1 MALLSGDAGRIDH
14 QKLPAM
20 IDSPEFTSAFAPLV
34 LGILAVVVVL
44 IIVLIWR
51 QTPLVRHLREERVRA
66 QARDEEQRRLE
77 ESRGR
82 VLEERLRDVD
92 RSQSEGHANTRALLE
107 RRLGEAQTQQSETSG
122 KLRTELV
129 ERFDGLQKSVG
140 EHLADG
146 RTQMV
151 RATGELREQLNA
163 SLGKHQTQ
171 FEQRQGDAIK
181 ALQETIQS
189 GMQATQKQVTEALS
203 RSSEEIGKRVDSLT
217 RNTDERLK
225 EISGQVDKRLTEGF
239 EKTTATFAD
248 VVKRLALIDAAQK
261 KITELSRD
269 VVSLQ
274 EILSDKR
281 SRGAF
286 GEVQLNSLVR
296 NVLPESHFALQF
308 KLSNEKIVDC
318 MLFLP
323 QPTGNVAIDAKFPL
337 EAYQR
342 MTDLTSSDTERK
354 SAERKF
360 KSDIRVHIQNIS
372 QKYIIRGETADGAMM
387 FIPAEA
393 VFAEIQ
399 AHHMDLVQEAH
410 QQRVWMVSPTTFM
423 AILNTARAVIKD
435 EATREQVHIIQ
446 AHLGELAKDFM
457 RFQDRMDKL
466 STHINQAKDDVDKV
480 HVSATKITKRFEK
493 IESVELDQKLPAIEQ
508 DKEAG
513 D

>member
-1 MALLSGDAGRIDH
+1 MTF
-14 QKLPAM
+14 
-20 IDSPEFTSAFAPLV
+20 SPEFIAAFGPLL
-34 LGILAVVVVL
+34 LGVLAVVALLVASML
-44 IIVLIWR
+44 WR
-51 QTPLVRHLREERVRA
+51 QTTLLRHLQEDRVRA
-66 QARDEEQRRLE
+66 QSHDEHQQKLE
-77 ESRGR
+77 ESGSRT
-82 VLEERLRDVD
+82 LEKHLRDLD
-92 RSQSEGHANTRALLE
+92 KGQSEGHASTRALLE
-107 RRLGEAQTQQSETSG
+107 RRLGEAQTHQSETSG
-122 KLRTELV
+122 KLRAELV
-129 ERFDGLQKSVG
+129 GRFDALQKTIG

-151 RATGELREQLNA
+151 RATGELREQINA
-163 SLGKHQTQ
+163 SLESHQTR
-171 FEQRQGDAIK
+171 FEQRQGSAIK
-181 ALQETIQS
+181 SLQETLQN
-189 GMQATQKQVTEALS
+189 GMQETHKQVTDALS
-203 RSSEEIGKRVDSLT
+203 RSSEELGKRVEALT
-217 RNTDERLK
+217 RNTDDRLK

-261 KITELSRD
+261 KITELSQD

-296 NVLPESHFALQF
+296 NVMPESHFALQF
-308 KLSNEKIVDC
+308 KLSNDKVVDC

-342 MTDLTSSDTERK
+342 MTDLTSSETGRK
-354 SAERKF
+354 SAERQF
-360 KSDIRVHIQNIS
+360 KADIRQHIQDIAE
-372 QKYIIRGETADGAMM
+372 KYIIRGETADGAVM

-399 AHHMDLVQEAH
+399 AHHMDLVEESH
-410 QQRVWMVSPTTFM
+410 RQRVWMVSPTTFM

-446 AHLGELAKDFM
+446 AHLGDLARDFT
-457 RFQDRMDKL
+457 RFQERMDKL
-466 STHINQAKDDVDKV
+466 STHISQAKDDVDKV
-480 HVSATKITKRFEK
+480 HISATKIAKRFEK
-493 IESVELDQKLPAIEQ
+493 IESVELDHDQTRAIEQ

>member
-1 MALLSGDAGRIDH
+1 MTFGPETIAAFGPLVFGALVVVALLIAW
-14 QKLPAM
+14 M
-20 IDSPEFTSAFAPLV
+20 
-34 LGILAVVVVL
+34 
-44 IIVLIWR
+44 IWR
-51 QTPLVRHLREERVRA
+51 QTSLFRQLQEDRVRA
-66 QARDEEQRRLE
+66 ESRDQEQRAVE

-82 VLEERLRDVD
+82 GLEERF
-92 RSQSEGHANTRALLE
+92 RSLDKGQSTGHADTRALLE
-107 RRLGEAQTQQSETSG
+107 RRLGEAQTHQSETSG

-129 ERFDGLQKSVG
+129 AR
-140 EHLADG
+140 
-146 RTQMV
+146 
-151 RATGELREQLNA
+151 
-163 SLGKHQTQ
+163 

-181 ALQETIQS
+181 ALQETLQS
-189 GMQATQKQVTEALS
+189 GMEVTRKQVTEALS
-203 RSSEEIGKRVDSLT
+203 RSSEEVGKRVEVLT

-248 VVKRLALIDAAQK
+248 VVKRLALIDEAQK
-261 KITELSRD
+261 KITELSQN

-296 NVLPESHFALQF
+296 NVLPEAHFALQF
-308 KLSNEKIVDC
+308 KLSNGKIADC

-342 MTDLTSSDTERK
+342 LTDLNSTDAERK
-354 SAERKF
+354 SATGQF
-360 KSDIRVHIQNIS
+360 KTDIRKHIHDIS
-372 QKYIIRGETADGAMM
+372 EKYIIRGETAEGAVM
-387 FIPAEA
+387 FIPAES

-399 AHHMDLVQEAH
+399 AHHVDLVEEAH
-410 QQRVWMVSPTTFM
+410 RLRVWVVSPTTFM

-446 AHLGELAKDFM
+446 AHLGKLAEDFS
-457 RFQDRMDKL
+457 RFQVRMDKL
-466 STHINQAKDDVDKV
+466 STHINQAKNDVDDV
-480 HVSATKITKRFEK
+480 HISAKKITRHFER
-493 IESVELDQKLPAIEQ
+493 IESVELDQNIQTIEQ

>member
-1 MALLSGDAGRIDH
+1 MTF
-14 QKLPAM
+14 
-20 IDSPEFTSAFAPLV
+20 SPQFLAAFGPLV
-34 LGILAVVVVL
+34 LGVLVVATVL
-44 IIVLIWR
+44 VAWMAWR
-51 QTPLVRHLREERVRA
+51 QTSLLRLLQEDRVRA
-66 QARDEEQRRLE
+66 QTRDEGLDRLE

-82 VLEERLRDVD
+82 NLEDRLRGLD
-92 RSQSEGHANTRALLE
+92 RGQNEGHASTRALLE
-107 RRLGEAQTQQSETSG
+107 RRLGESQTHQSEISG

-129 ERFDGLQKSVG
+129 ERFDALQKTVG

-163 SLGKHQTQ
+163 ALGNHQTR

-181 ALQETIQS
+181 ALQETLQI
-189 GMQATQKQVTEALS
+189 GMQATLKQVTDALS
-203 RSSEEIGKRVDSLT
+203 RSSEEVGKRVETLT
-217 RNTDERLK
+217 KNTDDRLK
-225 EISGQVDKRLTEGF
+225 EISGQVDRRLTEGF

-248 VVKRLALIDAAQK
+248 VVKRLALIDEAQK
-261 KITELSRD
+261 KITELSQD

-274 EILSDKR
+274 EVLSDKR

-296 NVLPESHFALQF
+296 NILPESSFALQF

-323 QPTGNVAIDAKFPL
+323 RPTGNVAIDAKFPL

-342 MTDLTSSDTERK
+342 MTDLAMSETERK
-354 SAERKF
+354 SAERQF
-360 KSDIRVHIQNIS
+360 KGDIRKHIQDIS
-372 QKYIIRGETADGAMM
+372 EKYIIRGETADGAVM

-399 AHHMDLVQEAH
+399 AHHMDLVQESH
-410 QQRVWMVSPTTFM
+410 RQRVWMVSPTTFM

-446 AHLGELAKDFM
+446 AHLGELAKDFT

-493 IESVELDQKLPAIEQ
+493 IESVELEQNQSGTIEH

>member
-1 MALLSGDAGRIDH
+1 
-14 QKLPAM
+14 
-20 IDSPEFTSAFAPLV
+20 
-34 LGILAVVVVL
+34 
-44 IIVLIWR
+44 
-51 QTPLVRHLREERVRA
+51 
-66 QARDEEQRRLE
+66 
-77 ESRGR
+77 
-82 VLEERLRDVD
+82 
-92 RSQSEGHANTRALLE
+92 
-107 RRLGEAQTQQSETSG
+107 
-122 KLRTELV
+122 
-129 ERFDGLQKSVG
+129 
-140 EHLADG
+140 
-146 RTQMV
+146 MV
-151 RATGELREQLNA
+151 RAIAELREQIVTAL
-163 SLGKHQTQ
+163 SSHQTR

-181 ALQETIQS
+181 ALQDTLQS
-189 GMQATQKQVTEALS
+189 GMQVTQKQVTDALA
-203 RSSEEIGKRVDSLT
+203 RSSEEVGKRVETLT
-217 RNTDERLK
+217 RNTDDRLK

-248 VVKRLALIDAAQK
+248 VVKRLALIDEAQK
-261 KITELSRD
+261 KITELSQD

-286 GEVQLNSLVR
+286 GEVQLNSLIR
-296 NVLPESHFALQF
+296 NILPESHFALQY
-308 KLSNEKIVDC
+308 KLSNEKVVDC

-337 EAYQR
+337 ESFQR
-342 MTDLTSSDTERK
+342 MMDLKLSETERK
-354 SAERKF
+354 SAERQF
-360 KSDIRVHIQNIS
+360 KADIRKHIQDIA
-372 QKYIIRGETADGAMM
+372 QKYIIRGETAEGAVM

-399 AHHMDLVQEAH
+399 AHHMDLVQESH

-446 AHLGELAKDFM
+446 AHLGELAKDFG
-457 RFQDRMDKL
+457 RFQARMDKL

-480 HVSATKITKRFEK
+480 HVSATKITRRFEK
-493 IESVELDQKLPAIEQ
+493 IESVDLEHIQPRAIEH

>member
-1 MALLSGDAGRIDH
+1 MTYG
-14 QKLPAM
+14 
-20 IDSPEFTSAFAPLV
+20 PELITAFGPVV
-34 LGILAVVVVL
+34 LGALAVVVALLVWMM
-44 IIVLIWR
+44 WR
-51 QTPLVRHLREERVRA
+51 QARLVRQLHGDRVRA
-66 QARDEEQRRLE
+66 QARYEEQHRLE
-77 ESRGR
+77 ESRSR
-82 VLEERLRDVD
+82 ALEERLRDFD
-92 RSQSEGHANTRALLE
+92 KGQTEGHANIRALLE

-122 KLRTELV
+122 LLRTELV
-129 ERFDGLQKSVG
+129 ERFDALQKTVG

-163 SLGKHQTQ
+163 ALGNHQTR
-171 FEQRQGDAIK
+171 FEQRQGDAIR
-181 ALQETIQS
+181 ALQETLQS
-189 GMQATQKQVTEALS
+189 GMQATHKQVTDALS
-203 RSSEEIGKRVDSLT
+203 RSSEEVGKRVEWLT
-217 RNTDERLK
+217 KNTDDRLK

-248 VVKRLALIDAAQK
+248 VVKRLALIDAAQQ

-296 NVLPESHFALQF
+296 NVLPESHFALQY
-308 KLSNEKIVDC
+308 KLANEKIADC

-323 QPTGNVAIDAKFPL
+323 HPTGNVAIDAKFPL

-342 MTDLTSSDTERK
+342 MTDLSSSETERK
-354 SAERKF
+354 SAGRRF
-360 KSDIRVHIQNIS
+360 KADIRVHIQNIS
-372 QKYIIRGETADGAMM
+372 QKYIIPGETSDGAMM

-410 QQRVWMVSPTTFM
+410 QLRVWMVSPTTFM

-435 EATREQVHIIQ
+435 AATREQVHIIQ
-446 AHLGELAKDFM
+446 AHLGELAKDFS

-466 STHINQAKDDVDKV
+466 STHITQAKEDVDKV
-480 HVSATKITKRFEK
+480 HVSATKITRRFEK
-493 IESVELDQKLPAIEQ
+493 IESVELEQ
-508 DKEAG
+508 NTRALEHDKEAG
-513 D
+513 E

>member
-1 MALLSGDAGRIDH
+1 MTY
-14 QKLPAM
+14 
-20 IDSPEFTSAFAPLV
+20 SPEFITAFGPLV
-34 LGILAVVVVL
+34 LGALALVVILVIWML
-44 IIVLIWR
+44 WR
-51 QTPLVRHLREERVRA
+51 QAPLLRELHEDRVRA
-66 QARDEEQRRLE
+66 QIQDEEQRRLE
-77 ESRGR
+77 DDRNR
-82 VLEERLRDVD
+82 ALEDRLRDVD
-92 RSQSEGHANTRALLE
+92 RSQTEGHANTRALLE
-107 RRLGEAQTQQSETSG
+107 RRLGEAQTQQSEAGG

-129 ERFDGLQKSVG
+129 ERFDALQKSVG

-146 RTQMV
+146 RTQVV
-151 RATGELREQLNA
+151 RATGELREQLGA
-163 SLGKHQTQ
+163 ALGNHQTR

-189 GMQATQKQVTEALS
+189 GMQVTQKQVTEALM
-203 RSSEEIGKRVDSLT
+203 RSSEEIGKRVDALT
-217 RNTDERLK
+217 KNTDDRLK
-225 EISGQVDKRLTEGF
+225 DISGQVDKRLTEGF

-248 VVKRLALIDAAQK
+248 IVKRLALIDAAQK

-296 NVLPESHFALQF
+296 NVLPESHFALQY
-308 KLSNEKIVDC
+308 KLSNEKIADC

-342 MTDLTSSDTERK
+342 MTDLSLSETERK
-354 SAERKF
+354 SAARRF
-360 KSDIRVHIQNIS
+360 KADIRVHIQNIA
-372 QKYIIRGETADGAMM
+372 QKYIIRGETADGAVM

-399 AHHMDLVQEAH
+399 AHHMDLVQESH

-446 AHLGELAKDFM
+446 AHLGELAKDFS

-466 STHINQAKDDVDKV
+466 STHITQAKEDVDKV
-480 HVSATKITKRFEK
+480 HISATKITRRFEK
-493 IESVELDQKLPAIEQ
+493 IESVELEQ
-508 DKEAG
+508 NSRALEHDKEAG

>member
-1 MALLSGDAGRIDH
+1 MTF
-14 QKLPAM
+14 
-20 IDSPEFTSAFAPLV
+20 SPQFLAAFGPLV
-34 LGILAVVVVL
+34 LGVLVVATVL
-44 IIVLIWR
+44 VAWMAWR
-51 QTPLVRHLREERVRA
+51 QTSLLRLLQEDRVRA
-66 QARDEEQRRLE
+66 QTRDEGLDRLE

-82 VLEERLRDVD
+82 NLEDRLRGLD
-92 RSQSEGHANTRALLE
+92 RGQNEGHASTRALLE
-107 RRLGEAQTQQSETSG
+107 RRLGESQTHQSEISG

-129 ERFDGLQKSVG
+129 ERFDALQKTVG

-163 SLGKHQTQ
+163 ALGNHQTR

-181 ALQETIQS
+181 ALQETLQI
-189 GMQATQKQVTEALS
+189 GMQATLKQVTDALS
-203 RSSEEIGKRVDSLT
+203 RSSEEVGKRVETLT
-217 RNTDERLK
+217 RNTDDRLK
-225 EISGQVDKRLTEGF
+225 EISGQVDRRLTEGF

-248 VVKRLALIDAAQK
+248 VVKRLALIDEAQK
-261 KITELSRD
+261 KITELSQD

-274 EILSDKR
+274 EVLSDKR

-296 NVLPESHFALQF
+296 NILPESSFALQF
-308 KLSNEKIVDC
+308 KLSNDKIVDC

-323 QPTGNVAIDAKFPL
+323 RPTGNVAIDAKFPL

-342 MTDLTSSDTERK
+342 MTDLAMSETERK
-354 SAERKF
+354 SAERQF
-360 KSDIRVHIQNIS
+360 KGDIRKHIQDIS
-372 QKYIIRGETADGAMM
+372 EKYIIRGETADGAVM

-399 AHHMDLVQEAH
+399 AHHMDLVQESH
-410 QQRVWMVSPTTFM
+410 RQRVWMVSPTTFM

-446 AHLGELAKDFM
+446 AHLGELAKDFT

-493 IESVELDQKLPAIEQ
+493 IESVELEQNQSGTIEH

>member
-1 MALLSGDAGRIDH
+1 
-14 QKLPAM
+14 
-20 IDSPEFTSAFAPLV
+20 
-34 LGILAVVVVL
+34 
-44 IIVLIWR
+44 
-51 QTPLVRHLREERVRA
+51 
-66 QARDEEQRRLE
+66 
-77 ESRGR
+77 
-82 VLEERLRDVD
+82 
-92 RSQSEGHANTRALLE
+92 
-107 RRLGEAQTQQSETSG
+107 
-122 KLRTELV
+122 
-129 ERFDGLQKSVG
+129 
-140 EHLADG
+140 
-146 RTQMV
+146 MV

-163 SLGKHQTQ
+163 ALGNHQTR

-181 ALQETIQS
+181 ALQETLQS
-189 GMQATQKQVTEALS
+189 GMQATLKQVTDALS
-203 RSSEEIGKRVDSLT
+203 RSSEEVGKRVETLT
-217 RNTDERLK
+217 KNTDDRLK
-225 EISGQVDKRLTEGF
+225 EISGQVDRRLTEGF

-248 VVKRLALIDAAQK
+248 VVKRLALIDEAQK
-261 KITELSRD
+261 KITELSQD

-274 EILSDKR
+274 EVLSDKR

-296 NVLPESHFALQF
+296 NILPESSFALQF
-308 KLSNEKIVDC
+308 KLSNDKIVDC

-323 QPTGNVAIDAKFPL
+323 RPTGNVAIDAKFPL

-342 MTDLTSSDTERK
+342 MTDLAMSETERK
-354 SAERKF
+354 SAERQF
-360 KSDIRVHIQNIS
+360 KGDIRKHIQDIS
-372 QKYIIRGETADGAMM
+372 EKYIIRGETADGAVM

-399 AHHMDLVQEAH
+399 AHHMDLVQESH
-410 QQRVWMVSPTTFM
+410 RQRVWMVSPTTFM

-446 AHLGELAKDFM
+446 AHLGELAKDFT

-493 IESVELDQKLPAIEQ
+493 IESVELEQNQSGTIEH

>member
-1 MALLSGDAGRIDH
+1 
-14 QKLPAM
+14 M
-20 IDSPEFTSAFAPLV
+20 IDNPDFIAAFGPLV
-34 LGILAVVVVL
+34 LGGLGVVALLILWVL
-44 IIVLIWR
+44 WR
-51 QTPLVRHLREERVRA
+51 QALLIRQQAEDRVRG
-66 QARDEEQRRLE
+66 QSHEEEQHRHE
-77 ESRGR
+77 ESRTR
-82 VLEERLRDVD
+82 MLDERLRDLD
-92 RSQSEGHANTRALLE
+92 RAQGEGHANTRALLE
-107 RRLGEAQTQQSETSG
+107 RRLGEAQTHQSETGG

-129 ERFDGLQKSVG
+129 ERFDALQKTVG

-151 RATGELREQLNA
+151 RTTGELREQLNA
-163 SLGKHQTQ
+163 ALANHQTR

-189 GMQATQKQVTEALS
+189 GMQATQKQVTDALS
-203 RSSEEIGKRVDSLT
+203 RSSEEVGKRVESLT
-217 RNTDERLK
+217 KNTDDRLK

-248 VVKRLALIDAAQK
+248 VVKRLALIDAAQQ
-261 KITELSRD
+261 KITELSRN

-296 NVLPESHFALQF
+296 NILPESNFALQF
-308 KLSNEKIVDC
+308 KLSNDKIADC

-323 QPTGNVAIDAKFPL
+323 QPTGNVAVDAKFPL

-342 MTDLTSSDTERK
+342 MTDLSASETERK
-354 SAERKF
+354 SATRQF
-360 KSDIRVHIQNIS
+360 KSDVRVHVQNIS
-372 QKYIIRGETADGAMM
+372 EKYIIRGETADGAVM

-399 AHHMDLVQEAH
+399 AHHMDVVQEAH
-410 QQRVWMVSPTTFM
+410 QKRVWMVSPTTFM

>member
-1 MALLSGDAGRIDH
+1 MTF
-14 QKLPAM
+14 
-20 IDSPEFTSAFAPLV
+20 SPEFIAAFGPLV
-34 LGILAVVVVL
+34 LGTLGVVVAL
-44 IIVLIWR
+44 IAWMMWG
-51 QTPLVRHLREERVRA
+51 QSSLVRHLREDRVRA
-66 QARDEEQRRLE
+66 HTRDEEQHRLE
-77 ESRGR
+77 ESRSR
-82 VLEERLRDVD
+82 ALEEQLRNLDKGHN
-92 RSQSEGHANTRALLE
+92 EGHANTRALLE
-107 RRLGEAQTQQSETSG
+107 RRLGEAQTQQSEISG

-129 ERFDGLQKSVG
+129 ERFDALQKTVG
-140 EHLADG
+140 DHLADG

-163 SLGKHQTQ
+163 ALANHQTR

-181 ALQETIQS
+181 ALQETLQS
-189 GMQATQKQVTEALS
+189 GMQATQKQVTESLS
-203 RSSEEIGKRVDSLT
+203 RSSDDFGKRIETLT
-217 RNTDERLK
+217 KNTDDRLK

-248 VVKRLALIDAAQK
+248 VVKRLALIDQAQK
-261 KITELSRD
+261 KITELSEN
-269 VVSLQ
+269 VVGLQ

-296 NVLPESHFALQF
+296 NILPEAHFALQF

-323 QPTGNVAIDAKFPL
+323 QPTGNVAVDAKFPL

-342 MTDLTSSDTERK
+342 LTDLTSSDTERK
-354 SAERKF
+354 SATRQF
-360 KSDIRVHIQNIS
+360 KADIRKHMQDIS
-372 QKYIIRGETADGAMM
+372 EKYIIRGETAEGAVM

-410 QQRVWMVSPTTFM
+410 QLRVWMVSPTTFM

-446 AHLGELAKDFM
+446 AHLGELAKDFL

-480 HVSATKITKRFEK
+480 HISATKITRRFER
-493 IESVELDQKLPAIEQ
+493 IESVELEPDTPAIAQ
-508 DKEAG
+508 DKEAS

>member
-1 MALLSGDAGRIDH
+1 MTF
-14 QKLPAM
+14 
-20 IDSPEFTSAFAPLV
+20 SPEFIAAFGPLLFGPLLFGVLV
-34 LGILAVVVVL
+34 L
-44 IIVLIWR
+44 IVLLIAWMIWR
-51 QTPLVRHLREERVRA
+51 QRSLFRQLREDRVRA
-66 QARDEEQRRLE
+66 QSRDEEQRRLE

-82 VLEERLRDVD
+82 SLEEQFRNLDKG
-92 RSQSEGHANTRALLE
+92 QSAGHADNRALLE
-107 RRLGEAQTQQSETSG
+107 RRLGEAQTHQSETSG

-129 ERFDGLQKSVG
+129 ARFDALQKTVA

-151 RATGELREQLNA
+151 RATGDLREQLTTA
-163 SLGKHQTQ
+163 LGNHQTR

-181 ALQETIQS
+181 ALQETLQS
-189 GMQATQKQVTEALS
+189 GMQATQKQVTDALS
-203 RSSEEIGKRVDSLT
+203 RSSEEVGKRLEVLT
-217 RNTDERLK
+217 KNTDDRLK
-225 EISGQVDKRLTEGF
+225 QISGQVDKRLTEGF

-248 VVKRLALIDAAQK
+248 VVKRLALIDEAQK
-261 KITELSRD
+261 KITELSQN

-274 EILSDKR
+274 EVLSDKR

-296 NVLPESHFALQF
+296 NVLPEAHFALQF
-308 KLSNEKIVDC
+308 KLSNGKIADC

-342 MTDLTSSDTERK
+342 LTDLNSSD
-354 SAERKF
+354 AERKTATSQF
-360 KSDIRVHIQNIS
+360 KTDIRKHIHYIS
-372 QKYIIRGETADGAMM
+372 EKYIIRGETAEGAVM
-387 FIPAEA
+387 FIPAES

-399 AHHMDLVQEAH
+399 AHHVDLVEEAH
-410 QQRVWMVSPTTFM
+410 RLRVWVVSPTTFM

-446 AHLGELAKDFM
+446 AHLGKLAEDFA
-457 RFQDRMDKL
+457 RFQVRMDKL
-466 STHINQAKDDVDKV
+466 STHINQAKSDVDDV
-480 HVSATKITKRFEK
+480 HISAKKITRHFER
-493 IESVELDQKLPAIEQ
+493 IESVELDQSTRAIEQ
-508 DKEAG
+508 DNEAS

>member
-1 MALLSGDAGRIDH
+1 MTF
-14 QKLPAM
+14 
-20 IDSPEFTSAFAPLV
+20 SPEFIAAFGPLV
-34 LGILAVVVVL
+34 LGVLVVVAVL
-44 IIVLIWR
+44 VAWMAWR
-51 QTPLVRHLREERVRA
+51 QTSLLRLLQEDRVRA
-66 QARDEEQRRLE
+66 QTRHEGLDKLE

-82 VLEERLRDVD
+82 TLEDRLRDLD
-92 RSQSEGHANTRALLE
+92 RGQNEGHADTRALLE
-107 RRLGEAQTQQSETSG
+107 RRLGESQTHQSEISG

-129 ERFDGLQKSVG
+129 ERFDALQKTVG

-163 SLGKHQTQ
+163 ALGNHQTR

-181 ALQETIQS
+181 ALQETLQS
-189 GMQATQKQVTEALS
+189 GMQATLKQVTDALS
-203 RSSEEIGKRVDSLT
+203 LSSEEVGKRVETLT
-217 RNTDERLK
+217 KNTDDRLK

-248 VVKRLALIDAAQK
+248 VVKRLALIDEAQK
-261 KITELSRD
+261 KITELSQD

-296 NVLPESHFALQF
+296 NILPESSFALQF
-308 KLSNEKIVDC
+308 KLSNDKIVDC

-342 MTDLTSSDTERK
+342 MTDLAMSETERK
-354 SAERKF
+354 SAERQF
-360 KSDIRVHIQNIS
+360 KGDIRKHIQDIS
-372 QKYIIRGETADGAMM
+372 EKYIIRGETADGAVM

-399 AHHMDLVQEAH
+399 AHHMDLVQESH
-410 QQRVWMVSPTTFM
+410 RQRVWMVSPTTFM

-446 AHLGELAKDFM
+446 AHLGELAKDFT

-493 IESVELDQKLPAIEQ
+493 IESVELEQNQSGAIEH

>member
-1 MALLSGDAGRIDH
+1 MTF
-14 QKLPAM
+14 
-20 IDSPEFTSAFAPLV
+20 SPEFIAAFAPLV
-34 LGILAVVVVL
+34 LGVLAVMAILVAWM
-44 IIVLIWR
+44 IWR
-51 QTPLVRHLREERVRA
+51 QMSFLRHLREDRVRA
-66 QARDEEQRRLE
+66 QTRDEDHQKLE
-77 ESRGR
+77 ESRNRMLG
-82 VLEERLRDVD
+82 EQLRDFD
-92 RSQSEGHANTRALLE
+92 RGLIEGHANTRALLE
-107 RRLGEAQTQQSETSG
+107 RRLGEAQTYQSETSG

-129 ERFDGLQKSVG
+129 ERVDVLQKTVG

-151 RATGELREQLNA
+151 RATGELRERLNA
-163 SLGKHQTQ
+163 ALGSHQTR

-181 ALQETIQS
+181 ALQETLQS
-189 GMQATQKQVTEALS
+189 GMQATQKQVTDALS
-203 RSSEEIGKRVDSLT
+203 RSSEEIGKRVETLT
-217 RNTDERLK
+217 RSTDDRLK

-248 VVKRLALIDAAQK
+248 VVKRLALIDEAQK
-261 KITELSRD
+261 KITELSQD

-296 NVLPESHFALQF
+296 NILPESNFALQF
-308 KLSNEKIVDC
+308 KLSNDKIVDC

-342 MTDLTSSDTERK
+342 MTDLSLSETERK
-354 SAERKF
+354 SAGRQF
-360 KSDIRVHIQNIS
+360 KGDIRKHIHDIAE
-372 QKYIIRGETADGAMM
+372 KYIIRGETADGAVM

-393 VFAEIQ
+393 VFAEIHG
-399 AHHMDLVQEAH
+399 HHVDLVQEAH
-410 QQRVWMVSPTTFM
+410 QQRVWMVSPTTFI

-435 EATREQVHIIQ
+435 EATSEQVHIIQ
-446 AHLGELAKDFM
+446 AHLGELAKDFT
-457 RFQDRMDKL
+457 RFQERMDKL
-466 STHINQAKDDVDKV
+466 STHIHQAKDDVDKV
-480 HVSATKITKRFEK
+480 HISATKIAKRFEK
-493 IESVELDQKLPAIEQ
+493 IESVELEQ
-508 DKEAG
+508 NQFRASEQYKEAG

>member
-1 MALLSGDAGRIDH
+1 MTF
-14 QKLPAM
+14 
-20 IDSPEFTSAFAPLV
+20 SPEIFSAFGPLV
-34 LGILAVVVVL
+34 LAALAGVAVL
-44 IIVLIWR
+44 TAWMVWR
-51 QTPLVRHLREERVRA
+51 QTSLFRQLHEDRVRA
-66 QARDEEQRRLE
+66 ESRDEEQRRLG
-77 ESRGR
+77 ESRSR
-82 VLEERLRDVD
+82 TLEEQLRNLDK
-92 RSQSEGHANTRALLE
+92 EHNAGHADTRALLE
-107 RRLGEAQTQQSETSG
+107 RRLGEAQTHQSEMSG
-122 KLRTELV
+122 KLRAELV
-129 ERFDGLQKSVG
+129 ERFDALQKTVG

-151 RATGELREQLNA
+151 RATGELREQLSTALAN
-163 SLGKHQTQ
+163 HQTR
-171 FEQRQGDAIK
+171 FEQRQGEAIK
-181 ALQETIQS
+181 ALQETLQS
-189 GMQATQKQVTEALS
+189 GMQVTQKQVTDALS
-203 RSSEEIGKRVDSLT
+203 RSSEEVGKRVEILT
-217 RNTDERLK
+217 KKTDQRLE

-248 VVKRLALIDAAQK
+248 VVKRLALIDEAQK
-261 KITELSRD
+261 KITELSQN

-308 KLSNEKIVDC
+308 KLSNERIVDC

-342 MTDLTSSDTERK
+342 LTDLTSGETERK
-354 SAERKF
+354 SATRQF
-360 KSDIRVHIQNIS
+360 KSDIRKHIGDIS
-372 QKYIIRGETADGAMM
+372 EKYIIRGETAEGAIM

-399 AHHMDLVQEAH
+399 AHHVDLVEEAH
-410 QQRVWMVSPTTFM
+410 RRRVWMVSPTTFM

-446 AHLGELAKDFM
+446 AHLGGLAKDFS
-457 RFQDRMDKL
+457 RFQTRMDKL

-480 HVSATKITKRFEK
+480 HISASKITRHFQR
-493 IESVELDQKLPAIEQ
+493 IESVELDQTTRAIEQ
-508 DKEAG
+508 DKEASE
-513 D
+513 

>member
-1 MALLSGDAGRIDH
+1 MTITPEFIATFGPMILGALAVLAILVALL
-14 QKLPAM
+14 L
-20 IDSPEFTSAFAPLV
+20 
-34 LGILAVVVVL
+34 
-44 IIVLIWR
+44 WR
-51 QTPLVRHLREERVRA
+51 QMSVLQRLQEDRLRT
-66 QARDEEQRRLE
+66 QIRDEDRAELE

-82 VLEERLRDVD
+82 ILKEHFRDLDKAQV
-92 RSQSEGHANTRALLE
+92 EGHANIRALLE
-107 RRLGEAQTQQSETSG
+107 RRLGEVQTHQVESGG

-129 ERFDGLQKSVG
+129 ERFDSLQKSVG
-140 EHLADG
+140 DHLADG
-146 RTQMV
+146 QTRMV
-151 RATGELREQLNA
+151 RAIGEHREQLNSA
-163 SLGKHQTQ
+163 LGGHQTR

-181 ALQETIQS
+181 ALQETLQS
-189 GMQATQKQVTEALS
+189 GMQVTQKQVADALT
-203 RSSEEIGKRVDSLT
+203 RSSEEVGKRVDTLT
-217 RNTDERLK
+217 RNTDDRLK

-248 VVKRLALIDAAQK
+248 ILKRLALIDEAQK
-261 KITELSRD
+261 KITELSQD

-274 EILSDKR
+274 GILSDKR

-296 NVLPESHFALQF
+296 NILPESNFALQF
-308 KLSNEKIVDC
+308 KLSNERIVDC
-318 MLFLP
+318 MMFLP

-342 MTDLTSSDTERK
+342 MTDLSLSETERK
-354 SAERKF
+354 SADRQF
-360 KSDIRVHIQNIS
+360 KIDIKKHIQDIAE
-372 QKYIIRGETADGAMM
+372 KYIIQGETADGAVM

-399 AHHMDLVQEAH
+399 AHHMDLVQESHRA
-410 QQRVWMVSPTTFM
+410 RVWMVSPTTFM

-446 AHLGELAKDFM
+446 AHLGELSKDFE
-457 RFQDRMDKL
+457 RFQARMDKL

-480 HVSATKITKRFEK
+480 HVSATKISKRFEK
-493 IESVELDQKLPAIEQ
+493 IESVELEQDQPRAIEQ

>member
-1 MALLSGDAGRIDH
+1 MTFS
-14 QKLPAM
+14 
-20 IDSPEFTSAFAPLV
+20 SEFITAFGPLV
-34 LGILAVVVVL
+34 LGVLVVATVL
-44 IIVLIWR
+44 VAWMAWR
-51 QTPLVRHLREERVRA
+51 QTSLLRLLQEDRVRA
-66 QARDEEQRRLE
+66 QTRDEGLDKLE

-82 VLEERLRDVD
+82 NLEDRLRGLD
-92 RSQSEGHANTRALLE
+92 RGQNEGHASTRALLE
-107 RRLGEAQTQQSETSG
+107 RRLGESQTHQSEISG

-129 ERFDGLQKSVG
+129 ERFDALQKTVG

-163 SLGKHQTQ
+163 ALGNHQTR

-181 ALQETIQS
+181 ALQETLQI
-189 GMQATQKQVTEALS
+189 GMQATLKQVTDALS
-203 RSSEEIGKRVDSLT
+203 RSSEEVGKRVETLT
-217 RNTDERLK
+217 KNTDDRLK
-225 EISGQVDKRLTEGF
+225 EISGQVDRRLTEGF

-248 VVKRLALIDAAQK
+248 VVKRLALIDEAQK
-261 KITELSRD
+261 KITELSQD

-274 EILSDKR
+274 EVLSDKR

-296 NVLPESHFALQF
+296 NILPESSFALQF
-308 KLSNEKIVDC
+308 KLSNDKIVDC

-323 QPTGNVAIDAKFPL
+323 RPTGNVAIDAKFPL

-342 MTDLTSSDTERK
+342 MTDLAMSETERK
-354 SAERKF
+354 SAERQF
-360 KSDIRVHIQNIS
+360 KGDIRKHIQDIS
-372 QKYIIRGETADGAMM
+372 EKYIIRGETADGAVM

-399 AHHMDLVQEAH
+399 AHHMDLVQESH
-410 QQRVWMVSPTTFM
+410 RQRVWMVSPTTFM

-446 AHLGELAKDFM
+446 AHLGELAKDFT

-493 IESVELDQKLPAIEQ
+493 IESVELEQNQSGTIEH

>member
-1 MALLSGDAGRIDH
+1 
-14 QKLPAM
+14 M
-20 IDSPEFTSAFAPLV
+20 IFDPEFIAAFGPVV
-34 LGILAVVVVL
+34 LGGLAIVILLVVWMM
-44 IIVLIWR
+44 WR
-51 QTPLVRHLREERVRA
+51 QAVFLRNDHDDRVRM
-66 QARDEEQRRLE
+66 QTHQEDQLTLE
-77 ESRGR
+77 ESRAR
-82 VLEERLRDVD
+82 LLEERLRDLD
-92 RSQSEGHANTRALLE
+92 RVQSEGHASTRALLE
-107 RRLGEAQTQQSETSG
+107 RRLGEAQTHQSETG
-122 KLRTELV
+122 ARLRSELV
-129 ERFDGLQKSVG
+129 ERFDVLQKTVG

-163 SLGKHQTQ
+163 ALANHQTRS
-171 FEQRQGDAIK
+171 EQRQGDAIK
-181 ALQETIQS
+181 ALQETIQN
-189 GMQATQKQVTEALS
+189 GMQTTQKQVADALS
-203 RSSEEIGKRVDSLT
+203 RSSDEVGKRVEALT

-308 KLSNEKIVDC
+308 KLSNDKIADC

-323 QPTGNVAIDAKFPL
+323 HPTGNVAVDAKFPL

-342 MTDLTSSDTERK
+342 MTDLSASESERK
-354 SAERKF
+354 SALRRF
-360 KSDIRVHIQNIS
+360 KSDIRVHIQNIAE
-372 QKYIIRGETADGAMM
+372 KYIIRGETADGAVM

-410 QQRVWMVSPTTFM
+410 QKRVWMVSPTTFM

-446 AHLGELAKDFM
+446 AHLGELAKDFT

-480 HVSATKITKRFEK
+480 HVSASKITRRFEK
-493 IESVELDQKLPAIEQ
+493 IESVELEQKPKAIAE
-508 DKEAG
+508 DKKAG

>member
-1 MALLSGDAGRIDH
+1 MTFTSN
-14 QKLPAM
+14 
-20 IDSPEFTSAFAPLV
+20 PEFIAAFGPLV
-34 LGILAVVVVL
+34 LGGLVLLVALVVWLA
-44 IIVLIWR
+44 WR
-51 QTPLVRHLREERVRA
+51 QASLLRHLQEDRVRA
-66 QARDEEQRRLE
+66 QTRDEEQQKLDQARNHTLE
-77 ESRGR
+77 EH
-82 VLEERLRDVD
+82 LRALDKG
-92 RSQSEGHANTRALLE
+92 QNAGHGDTRALLE
-107 RRLGEAQTQQSETSG
+107 RRLGESQTQQSELGG
-122 KLRTELV
+122 KLRTELI
-129 ERFDGLQKSVG
+129 ERFDVLQKIVG

-151 RATGELREQLNA
+151 RATGDLREQLNA
-163 SLGKHQTQ
+163 SLGNHQTR
-171 FEQRQGDAIK
+171 FEQRQGDALK
-181 ALQETIQS
+181 ALQETLQS
-189 GMQATQKQVTEALS
+189 GMESTRTQVTDALG
-203 RSSEEIGKRVDSLT
+203 RSSEEVGKRVDTLT
-217 RNTDERLK
+217 KNTDDRLK
-225 EISGQVDKRLTEGF
+225 DISGQVEKRLTEGF

-248 VVKRLALIDAAQK
+248 IVKRLALIDAAQK
-261 KITELSRD
+261 KITELSQD

-296 NVLPESHFALQF
+296 NVMPESHFAIQF

-323 QPTGNVAIDAKFPL
+323 QPTGNVAVDAKFPL

-342 MTDLTSSDTERK
+342 MTDLSLSETERK
-354 SAERKF
+354 TVERQF
-360 KSDIRVHIQNIS
+360 KADIRKHIQDIAE
-372 QKYIIRGETADGAMM
+372 KYIIRGETAEGAVM

-410 QQRVWMVSPTTFM
+410 QRRVWMVSPTTFM

-446 AHLGELAKDFM
+446 AHLGELAKDFD
-457 RFQDRMDKL
+457 RFQVRMDKL
-466 STHINQAKDDVDKV
+466 STHITQAKDDVDKV
-480 HVSATKITKRFEK
+480 HISASKITKRFEQ
-493 IESVELDQKLPAIEQ
+493 IESVELEQKPRAVEQ

>member
-1 MALLSGDAGRIDH
+1 M
-14 QKLPAM
+14 
-20 IDSPEFTSAFAPLV
+20 
-34 LGILAVVVVL
+34 
-44 IIVLIWR
+44 
-51 QTPLVRHLREERVRA
+51 
-66 QARDEEQRRLE
+66 
-77 ESRGR
+77 
-82 VLEERLRDVD
+82 
-92 RSQSEGHANTRALLE
+92 SEGQANTRALLE
-107 RRLGEAQTQQSETSG
+107 RRLGEAQTHQVETGG
-122 KLRTELV
+122 KLRTDLV
-129 ERFDGLQKSVG
+129 ERFDALQKSVG
-140 EHLADG
+140 DNLGDG

-151 RATGELREQLNA
+151 RAIAELREQIVTAL
-163 SLGKHQTQ
+163 SSHQTR

-181 ALQETIQS
+181 ALQDTLQS
-189 GMQATQKQVTEALS
+189 GMQVTQKQVTDALA
-203 RSSEEIGKRVDSLT
+203 RSSEEVGKRVETLT
-217 RNTDERLK
+217 RNTDDRLK

-248 VVKRLALIDAAQK
+248 VVKRLALIDEAQK
-261 KITELSRD
+261 KITELSQD

-286 GEVQLNSLVR
+286 GEVQLNSLIR
-296 NVLPESHFALQF
+296 NILPESHFALQY
-308 KLSNEKIVDC
+308 KLSNEKVVDC

-337 EAYQR
+337 ESFQR
-342 MTDLTSSDTERK
+342 MMDLKLSETERK
-354 SAERKF
+354 SAERQF
-360 KSDIRVHIQNIS
+360 KADIRKHIQDIA
-372 QKYIIRGETADGAMM
+372 QKYIIRGETAEGAVM

-399 AHHMDLVQEAH
+399 AHHMDLVQESH

-446 AHLGELAKDFM
+446 AHLGELAKDFG
-457 RFQDRMDKL
+457 RFQARMDKL

-480 HVSATKITKRFEK
+480 HVSATKITRRFEK
-493 IESVELDQKLPAIEQ
+493 IESVDLEHIQPRAIEH

>member
-1 MALLSGDAGRIDH
+1 MTYSSEFITAFGPLMLGALAL
-14 QKLPAM
+14 
-20 IDSPEFTSAFAPLV
+20 
-34 LGILAVVVVL
+34 VVVL
-44 IIVLIWR
+44 IVWLLRR
-51 QTPLVRHLREERVRA
+51 QTPLLRQLHEDQLRA
-66 QARDEEQRRLE
+66 RIRDEEQRRLE
-77 ESRGR
+77 EERDR
-82 VLEERLRDVD
+82 ILQDRLRDAD
-92 RSQSEGHANTRALLE
+92 RSQAEGHANTRALLE
-107 RRLGEAQTQQSETSG
+107 RRLGEAQTQQSEAGG

-129 ERFDGLQKSVG
+129 ERFDALQKSVG

-146 RTQMV
+146 RTQIV
-151 RATGELREQLNA
+151 RATGELREQMGSA
-163 SLGKHQTQ
+163 LGNHQTR

-181 ALQETIQS
+181 ALQETIQN
-189 GMQATQKQVTEALS
+189 GMQATQKQVTDALL
-203 RSSEEIGKRVDSLT
+203 RSAEEIGKRVDSLT
-217 RNTDERLK
+217 KNTDDRLK

-248 VVKRLALIDAAQK
+248 IVKRLALIDAAQK

-296 NVLPESHFALQF
+296 NVLPETHFALQF
-308 KLSNEKIVDC
+308 KLSNEKIADC

-342 MTDLTSSDTERK
+342 MTDLSSSETERK
-354 SAERKF
+354 SAARRF
-360 KSDIRVHIQNIS
+360 KADIRVHIQNIA

-399 AHHMDLVQEAH
+399 AHHMDLVQESH

-446 AHLGELAKDFM
+446 AHLGELAKDFS

-466 STHINQAKDDVDKV
+466 STHITQAKEDVDKV
-480 HVSATKITKRFEK
+480 HISATKITRRFEK
-493 IESVELDQKLPAIEQ
+493 IESVELEQNTRAIEQ

>member
-1 MALLSGDAGRIDH
+1 MTF
-14 QKLPAM
+14 
-20 IDSPEFTSAFAPLV
+20 SPEFIAAFGPLV
-34 LGILAVVVVL
+34 LGTLVVA
-44 IIVLIWR
+44 IVLIAWMTWR
-51 QTPLVRHLREERVRA
+51 QGLVLRSLRENRVRE
-66 QARDEEQRRLE
+66 QTRDEEQHRLE

-82 VLEERLRDVD
+82 ILEENFRDLD
-92 RSQSEGHANTRALLE
+92 RGQNEGHANTRTLFE
-107 RRLGEAQTQQSETSG
+107 RRLGESQTHQSETSG
-122 KLRTELV
+122 KLRTDLV
-129 ERFDGLQKSVG
+129 ERFDALQKSVG

-151 RATGELREQLNA
+151 RTTGELREQLNA
-163 SLGKHQTQ
+163 ALGNHQTR

-181 ALQETIQS
+181 ALQETIQA
-189 GMQATQKQVTEALS
+189 GMQVTQKQVTEALS
-203 RSSEEIGKRVDSLT
+203 RSAEEVGKRVEFLT
-217 RNTDERLK
+217 KNTDNRLK

-248 VVKRLALIDAAQK
+248 VVKRLALIDAAQQ

-296 NVLPESHFALQF
+296 NVLPESHFAFQF
-308 KLSNEKIVDC
+308 KLSNDKIADC

-323 QPTGNVAIDAKFPL
+323 RPTGNVAIDAKFPL

-342 MTDLTSSDTERK
+342 MTDLSSSETERK
-354 SAERKF
+354 SAARQF
-360 KSDIRVHIQNIS
+360 KADIRVHIQNIS
-372 QKYIIRGETADGAMM
+372 EKYIIRGETADGAVM

-410 QQRVWMVSPTTFM
+410 QKRVWMVSPTTFM

-446 AHLGELAKDFM
+446 AHLGELAKDFT

-480 HVSATKITKRFEK
+480 HVSATKITRRFEK
-493 IESVELDQKLPAIEQ
+493 IESVELEQKKPAIGQ

>member
-1 MALLSGDAGRIDH
+1 MTPD
-14 QKLPAM
+14 
-20 IDSPEFTSAFAPLV
+20 PELIATLGPLV
-34 LGILAVVVVL
+34 LAGLALLVL
-44 IIVLIWR
+44 LLAWLAWR
-51 QTPLVRHLREERVRA
+51 QAALLRHLEEDRVRA
-66 QARDEEQRRLE
+66 GTRDEEHAKLE
-77 ESRGR
+77 QSRSQ
-82 VLEERLRDVD
+82 VLEEHLRALD
-92 RSQSEGHANTRALLE
+92 RNQSEGHASTRALLE
-107 RRLGEAQTQQSETSG
+107 RRLGEAQTHQSEIGG
-122 KLRTELV
+122 KLRTDLV
-129 ERFDGLQKSVG
+129 ERFDALQKTVG
-140 EHLADG
+140 DHLADG

-163 SLGKHQTQ
+163 SLGSHQTR
-171 FEQRQGDAIK
+171 FEQRQGDALK
-181 ALQETIQS
+181 ALQDTLQS
-189 GMQATQKQVTEALS
+189 GMQATQRQVADALG
-203 RSSEEIGKRVDSLT
+203 RSSEELGKRVDALT

-225 EISGQVDKRLTEGF
+225 EISGQVEKRLAEGF

-248 VVKRLALIDAAQK
+248 VVKRLALIDEAQK
-261 KITELSRD
+261 KITELSQD

-274 EILSDKR
+274 EVLSDKR

-296 NVLPESHFALQF
+296 NVLPESHFAIQY
-308 KLSNEKIVDC
+308 KLSNERIADC

-323 QPTGNVAIDAKFPL
+323 QPTGNVAVDAKFPL

-342 MTDLTSSDTERK
+342 MMDSSLSETERK
-354 SAERKF
+354 AVERQFKTDIKKHINDIAER
-360 KSDIRVHIQNIS
+360 
-372 QKYIIRGETADGAMM
+372 YIIRGETAEGAVM

-410 QQRVWMVSPTTFM
+410 QRRVWMVSPTTFM

-446 AHLGELAKDFM
+446 AHLGELAKDFN
-457 RFQDRMDKL
+457 RFQQRMDKL
-466 STHINQAKDDVDKV
+466 STHITRAKDDVDKV
-480 HVSATKITKRFEK
+480 HISATKITKRFEQ
-493 IESVELDQKLPAIEQ
+493 IESVELESSPRAVEH

>member
-1 MALLSGDAGRIDH
+1 MT
-14 QKLPAM
+14 
-20 IDSPEFTSAFAPLV
+20 DSPEFIAAFGPLV
-34 LGILAVVVVL
+34 LGALAVVVVL
-44 IIVLIWR
+44 LAWMMWR
-51 QTPLVRHLREERVRA
+51 QAQLLRSLRESRVRE
-66 QARDEEQRRLE
+66 QTRDEEQRRLE
-77 ESRGR
+77 ESRTWM
-82 VLEERLRDVD
+82 LEEHLRGLDKG
-92 RSQSEGHANTRALLE
+92 QNEGHASTRTLLE
-107 RRLGEAQTQQSETSG
+107 RRLGEAQTHQSEISG
-122 KLRTELV
+122 TLRTELV
-129 ERFDGLQKSVG
+129 ERFDALQKSVG

-163 SLGKHQTQ
+163 ALGNHQTR
-171 FEQRQGDAIK
+171 FEQRQGDAIR

-189 GMQATQKQVTEALS
+189 GMQVTQKQVTEALF
-203 RSSEEIGKRVDSLT
+203 RSSEEVGKRVEFLT
-217 RNTDERLK
+217 KNTDDRLK

-296 NVLPESHFALQF
+296 NILPESHFALQF

-323 QPTGNVAIDAKFPL
+323 PPTGNVAIDAKFPL

-342 MTDLTSSDTERK
+342 MTDLSASETARK
-354 SAERKF
+354 AASRQF
-360 KSDIRVHIQNIS
+360 KSDVRVHLQSIAD
-372 QKYIIRGETADGAMM
+372 KYIIRGETAEGAVM

-410 QQRVWMVSPTTFM
+410 QKRVWMVSPTTFM

-446 AHLGELAKDFM
+446 AHLGELAKDFT
-457 RFQDRMDKL
+457 RFQARMDKL
-466 STHINQAKDDVDKV
+466 STHITQAKDDVDKV
-480 HVSATKITKRFEK
+480 HVSATKISRRFEK
-493 IESVELDQKLPAIEQ
+493 IESVELDQKPPVIGQ

>member
-1 MALLSGDAGRIDH
+1 MTSS
-14 QKLPAM
+14 PA
-20 IDSPEFTSAFAPLV
+20 IFATFGPLI
-34 LGILAVVVVL
+34 LGTLAVFAALMAWMV
-44 IIVLIWR
+44 WR
-51 QTPLVRHLREERVRA
+51 QSSLFRQLQEDRVRA
-66 QARDEEQRRLE
+66 EGRDEELRRLG
-77 ESRGR
+77 ESRSR
-82 VLEERLRDVD
+82 TLEEQLRSLDKGHN
-92 RSQSEGHANTRALLE
+92 EGHADTRALLE
-107 RRLGEAQTQQSETSG
+107 RRLGEAQTHQSEMSG
-122 KLRTELV
+122 KLRAELV
-129 ERFDGLQKSVG
+129 ERFDALQKTVG

-163 SLGKHQTQ
+163 ALANHQTR
-171 FEQRQGDAIK
+171 FEQRQGEAIK
-181 ALQETIQS
+181 ALQETLQS
-189 GMQATQKQVTEALS
+189 GMQVTQKQVTDALS
-203 RSSEEIGKRVDSLT
+203 RSAEEVGKRVETLT
-217 RNTDERLK
+217 KKTDQRLE

-261 KITELSRD
+261 KITELSQN

-308 KLSNEKIVDC
+308 KMSNEKIVDC

-323 QPTGNVAIDAKFPL
+323 HPTGNVAIDAKFPL

-342 MTDLTSSDTERK
+342 LTDTTSNE
-354 SAERKF
+354 AERKTATRQF
-360 KSDIRVHIQNIS
+360 KTDIRKHINDIS
-372 QKYIIRGETADGAMM
+372 EKYIIRGETAEGAVM

-399 AHHMDLVQEAH
+399 AHHVDLVEEAH
-410 QQRVWMVSPTTFM
+410 KRRVWIVSPTTFM

-446 AHLGELAKDFM
+446 AHLGKLAEDFS
-457 RFQDRMDKL
+457 RFQVRMDKL
-466 STHINQAKDDVDKV
+466 STHINQAKNDVDDV
-480 HVSATKITKRFEK
+480 HISANKITRRFER
-493 IESVELDQKLPAIEQ
+493 IESVELDQNTHTIEQ
-508 DKEAG
+508 DKQVS

>member
-1 MALLSGDAGRIDH
+1 MTFT
-14 QKLPAM
+14 
-20 IDSPEFTSAFAPLV
+20 PEFIAAFGPLV
-34 LGILAVVVVL
+34 LGALAILILLLAL
-44 IIVLIWR
+44 LAWR
-51 QTPLVRHLREERVRA
+51 QTALLRHPKE
-66 QARDEEQRRLE
+66 D
-77 ESRGR
+77 RGR
-82 VLEERLRDVD
+82 TLEERFRDLD
-92 RSQSEGHANTRALLE
+92 KDLNEGHANTRALLE
-107 RRLGEAQTQQSETSG
+107 RRLGEAQTHQTETG
-122 KLRTELV
+122 GMLRTELV
-129 ERFDGLQKSVG
+129 ERFDALQKSVG

-151 RATGELREQLNA
+151 RATGELREQLNTV
-163 SLGKHQTQ
+163 LGGHQTR

-181 ALQETIQS
+181 ALQETLQS
-189 GMQATQKQVTEALS
+189 GMQVMQKQVTDALS
-203 RSSEEIGKRVDSLT
+203 RSSEEVGKRVEALT
-217 RNTDERLK
+217 KNTDDRLK

-248 VVKRLALIDAAQK
+248 VVKRLALIDEAQK

-286 GEVQLNSLVR
+286 GEVQLNSLIR
-296 NVLPESHFALQF
+296 NILPESNFALQF
-308 KLSNEKIVDC
+308 KLSNDKIVDC
-318 MLFLP
+318 MMFLQ
-323 QPTGNVAIDAKFPL
+323 QPTGNIAIDAKFPL

-342 MTDLTSSDTERK
+342 MTDLSSSETERK
-354 SAERKF
+354 SAERQF
-360 KSDIRVHIQNIS
+360 KTDIRKHIQDIAD
-372 QKYIIRGETADGAMM
+372 KYIIRGETAEGAVM

-399 AHHMDLVQEAH
+399 AHHMDLVQESH
-410 QQRVWMVSPTTFM
+410 QKRVWMVSPTTFM

-446 AHLGELAKDFM
+446 AHLGELAKDFA
-457 RFQDRMDKL
+457 RFQTRMDKL
-466 STHINQAKDDVDKV
+466 STHINQAKDDVDQV
-480 HVSATKITKRFEK
+480 HVSATKITRRFEK
-493 IESVELDQKLPAIEQ
+493 IESVELEHNQPRAIEE